1 MVEIRRL
8 LKDLIMLLQHIAE
21 EDYEMLEIMDLSAIK
36 KDLGPWLIDGYPLY
50 QGS

>member
-1 MVEIRRL
+1 MVEITRL

-21 EDYEMLEIMDLSAIK
+21 EDYEMREIMDLRAIK
-36 KDLGPWLIDGYPLY
+36 KDLGPWFIDGYPLY